1 MKQSCLLTE
10 LFKAN
15 QSSLR
20 NSFNKDLIVSTNEDR
35 RERKRE
41 TKVGGFREGECLFMM

>member
-15 QSSLR
+15 QCSLR
-20 NSFNKDLIVSTNEDR
+20 NSFNKDLIVSINEDR
-35 RERKRE
+35 REEERDR
-41 TKVGGFREGECLFMM
+41 GRWI